1 MRGFLRGYA
10 RPPHYS
16 IMYVASPWWYP
27 SRPAPMLE
35 NRLHVRNAMDH
46 SRPPRTRRRRLHRVL
61 LRHDAMVRRPRSR
74 VPGCARRARGGVSP
88 QSRPSP
94 HSGASRCVPSA
105 HGTPRMKRLSA
116 GVCRGTLTAMPV
128 LDCASRRKKKACR
141 QPVHDDRVVHGETRS
156 ATHLKVGNT
165 PEGSH
170 LRTARAH
177 TASSVNGWW
186 QALCRWMVRQ
196 PLLFCALHHKQG
208 HGFRHHR

>member
-1 MRGFLRGYA
+1 MGAEICSSSAELHTKVRHARLSTTVCAVFSEVTMYA

-16 IMYVASPWWYP
+16 TY
-27 SRPAPMLE
+27 E
-35 NRLHVRNAMDH
+35 MDH
-46 SRPPRTRRRRLHRVL
+46 SRPPRT
-61 LRHDAMVRRPRSR
+61 
-74 VPGCARRARGGVSP
+74 RRARGGVSP

-165 PEGSH
+165 PEGSL